1 LILEDNEYEG
11 LILHRFKA
19 GKEIDDVDDDDP
31 NVMKI
36 SLDPSAEPD
45 HQWVEC
51 FEKIFI

>member
-1 LILEDNEYEG
+1 LILEDNKYEG

-31 NVMKI
+31 N
-36 SLDPSAEPD
+36 AEPD